1 MKDGITAEKVYSL
14 ITTLDIPRE
23 AALNIIRSYGSR
35 RVVEALE
42 EAHKSTF
49 GGTEPPPLDA
59 EIEASIKKCRQLLD
73 ELLETS
79 VSVMRKKRNKHEKR
93 I

>member
-23 AALNIIRSYGSR
+23 AAINIIRSYGSR
-35 RVVEALE
+35 RAVEALE

-49 GGTEPPPLDA
+49 GGTAPPPLDA
-59 EIEASIKKCRQLLD
+59 EIKTRIENCTQLLD
-73 ELLETS
+73 EIIEMS
-79 VSVMRKKRNKHEKR
+79 ASVMRKREEA
-93 I
+93 